1 MTRYDHID
9 FTPPQGVRDACLRG
23 VALHEG
29 GVTGDGIE
37 PETVEWARKL
47 ARGVAITPS
56 KARKMARFFG
66 RNQRFA
72 AEPKDSPAWAS
83 WQLWGG
89 HAGDA
94 WSEKL
99 VTQMDAAD
107 EAQKMTDGIPT
118 PANAND
124 STANDDAI
132 VSVVDASEATHMLPV
147 FPYTDAMLSETAP
160 HAIPYAA
167 HPIHEAAWD
176 ADSAVARLRKLA
188 GVDAENPPAS
198 AWSKYAEG
206 FAIVRG
212 PRDNLTS
219 YVLPHHDVIDG
230 RLVTVP
236 AGVSAAIGALNGAR
250 GGGVDVP
257 DSVRDAA
264 LNHLER
270 HRVEAQKSDESEG
283 ETKASTL
290 RGEPLAIEF
299 ADGGEASVG
308 HSTWNQ
314 IARVGVFKGHPQGAV
329 EFTPQVFDEIIANF
343 RATKNGEVPGDYE
356 HTSERLPPTVATDG
370 VPAPFWVT
378 DVAKRNGDRELW
390 AKFSWVDPQAVKY
403 VRSKRYRYVSP
414 AVNFNARSRETG
426 LPIGA
431 RLTSVALTNHP
442 FLDGMMPIA
451 ASANAG
457 DHIATDALCAWLSLP
472 SNATTEDIVKALS
485 TRFSPSPD
493 STHAPTF
500 GAPENARMEPEKKM
514 ADAPPPVADAAAPAA
529 KPEADKDFGGKYRT
543 LAARMAQC
551 MSMEGF
557 DPEAECAEDALIEQM
572 TKIIGNLAEHQ
583 KREEAANMAAAATMA
598 DRVIAAGL
606 AESGA
611 KDALTTLCL
620 SQRATFDVLYPA
632 AKIAAAE
639 GSKTMSARSTVT
651 RDAATILTQSVGAAG
666 GAMHGTA
673 GAATVGAEAPESHRL
688 HNRAVAIM
696 GERKVDLF
704 TARKIAETEAATAA
718 R

>member
-1 MTRYDHID
+1 MTRYDSID
-9 FTPPQGVRDACLRG
+9 FSPPQGVRDACLRG

-99 VTQMDAAD
+99 VSQMDAAD

-124 STANDDAI
+124 TTANDDAI
-132 VSVVDASEATHMLPV
+132 VSVVDASDTAGAENKHP
-147 FPYTDAMLSETAP
+147 FPYT
-160 HAIPYAA
+160 
-167 HPIHEAAWD
+167 
-176 ADSAVARLRKLA
+176 SASMA
-188 GVDAENPPAS
+188 
-198 AWSKYAEG
+198 
-206 FAIVRG
+206 
-212 PRDNLTS
+212 
-219 YVLPHHDVIDG
+219 
-230 RLVTVP
+230 
-236 AGVSAAIGALNGAR
+236 
-250 GGGVDVP
+250 
-257 DSVRDAA
+257 
-264 LNHLER
+264 
-270 HRVEAQKSDESEG
+270 DES
-283 ETKASTL
+283 ARTL

-314 IARVGVFKGHPQGAV
+314 IARVGVFKGHPQNTV

-378 DVAKRNGDRELW
+378 DVATRNGDKELW
-390 AKFSWVDPQAVKY
+390 AKFSWVDPQAVRY

-442 FLDGMMPIA
+442 FLDGMQPIA

-557 DPEAECAEDALIEQM
+557 DPEAERAEDALIEQM

-583 KREEAANMAAAATMA
+583 KREEAAAMAAAATMA

-639 GSKTMSARSTVT
+639 GSKTMSARSNVT

>member
-9 FTPPQGVRDACLRG
+9 FSPPQGVRDACLRG
-23 VALHEG
+23 VALHEQ

-47 ARGVAITPS
+47 ARGVSITPS

-66 RNQRFA
+66 RNQRFQS
-72 AEPKDSPAWAS
+72 EPKDSPAWAS

-99 VTQMDAAD
+99 VSQMDAAD
-107 EAQKMTDGIPT
+107 EAQKMSDGIPT

-132 VSVVDASEATHMLPV
+132 VSVVDAS
-147 FPYTDAMLSETAP
+147 DTAGTENKQPSP
-160 HAIPYAA
+160 HT
-167 HPIHEAAWD
+167 
-176 ADSAVARLRKLA
+176 SA
-188 GVDAENPPAS
+188 S
-198 AWSKYAEG
+198 M
-206 FAIVRG
+206 
-212 PRDNLTS
+212 T
-219 YVLPHHDVIDG
+219 
-230 RLVTVP
+230 
-236 AGVSAAIGALNGAR
+236 
-250 GGGVDVP
+250 
-257 DSVRDAA
+257 
-264 LNHLER
+264 
-270 HRVEAQKSDESEG
+270 DES
-283 ETKASTL
+283 ARTL

-314 IARVGVFKGHPQGAV
+314 IARVGVFKGHPQRHVV

-457 DHIATDALCAWLSLP
+457 DHVAADALCEWLSLP

-514 ADAPPPVADAAAPAA
+514 ADAPPPVADAAAPAV

-557 DPEAECAEDALIEQM
+557 DPEAERAEDALIEQM

-583 KREEAANMAAAATMA
+583 KREEAAAMSAAATMA

-611 KDALTTLCL
+611 KDALTSLCL
-620 SQRATFDVLYPA
+620 SQRATFDVLYPV

-639 GSKTMSARSTVT
+639 GSKTMSARSPVT

-688 HNRAVAIM
+688 HARAVTIM

>member
-1 MTRYDHID
+1 MSRYDHID
-9 FTPPQGVRDACLRG
+9 FSPPQGVRDACLRG

-29 GVTGDGIE
+29 GVTGEGIE

-107 EAQKMTDGIPT
+107 EAQKMTDGTT

-132 VSVVDASEATHMLPV
+132 VSVVDAS
-147 FPYTDAMLSETAP
+147 DTA
-160 HAIPYAA
+160 
-167 HPIHEAAWD
+167 
-176 ADSAVARLRKLA
+176 
-188 GVDAENPPAS
+188 AS
-198 AWSKYAEG
+198 MA
-206 FAIVRG
+206 
-212 PRDNLTS
+212 
-219 YVLPHHDVIDG
+219 
-230 RLVTVP
+230 
-236 AGVSAAIGALNGAR
+236 
-250 GGGVDVP
+250 
-257 DSVRDAA
+257 
-264 LNHLER
+264 
-270 HRVEAQKSDESEG
+270 DES
-283 ETKASTL
+283 ARTL
-290 RGEPLAIEF
+290 RGEPLAIAF
-299 ADGGEASVG
+299 ADGGEAAVG

-314 IARVGVFKGHPQGAV
+314 IARAGVFKGHPQGAV
-329 EFTPQVFDEIIANF
+329 EFTPQVFNEIIANF
-343 RATKNGEVPGDYE
+343 RATQNGEVPGDYE

-378 DVAKRNGDRELW
+378 DVATRNGDRELW
-390 AKFSWVDPQAVKY
+390 AKFSWVDPQAVRY
-403 VRSKRYRYVSP
+403 VRAKQYRYVSP

-442 FLDGMMPIA
+442 FLDGMQPIA
-451 ASANAG
+451 ASANG
-457 DHIATDALCAWLSLP
+457 VEGDALRVWLSLP
-472 SNATTEDIVKALS
+472 ADATTDDIVAALS

-500 GAPENARMEPEKKM
+500 GAPEKPRMEPDQKM
-514 ADAPPPVADAAAPAA
+514 ADVAPPVAAPAA
-529 KPEADKDFGGKYRT
+529 IDAVKPEADKDFAGKYRT
-543 LAARMAQC
+543 LASRMAAC
-551 MSMEGF
+551 MSMDAF
-557 DPEAECAEDALIEQM
+557 DPEMERAEDALIEQLS
-572 TKIIGNLAEHQ
+572 KIVGDLAEHQ
-583 KREEAANMAAAATMA
+583 KREEAAAMSAAATMA

-606 AESGA
+606 AEAPA
-611 KDALTTLCL
+611 KAALTALCL
-620 SQRATFDVLYPA
+620 SQRETFDVLYPV

-639 GSKTMSARSTVT
+639 GSKTMSARSDVT
-651 RDAATILTQSVGAAG
+651 RDAATILTQSTGAAG
-666 GAMHGTA
+666 GSMHSVA
-673 GAATVGAEAPESHRL
+673 GSNTIGGEMPESHRL
-688 HNRAVAIM
+688 HNRAVVIAKEK
-696 GERKVDLF
+696 GVDLF
-704 TARKIAETEAATAA
+704 SARKMAETEAATAA

>member
-1 MTRYDHID
+1 MSRYDHID
-9 FTPPQGVRDACLRG
+9 FSPPQGVRDACLRG

-56 KARKMARFFG
+56 KARKMWRFFG

-89 HAGDA
+89 SAGDA

-132 VSVVDASEATHMLPV
+132 VSVVDASDAAGAENKHP
-147 FPYTDAMLSETAP
+147 FPYT
-160 HAIPYAA
+160 
-167 HPIHEAAWD
+167 
-176 ADSAVARLRKLA
+176 SASMA
-188 GVDAENPPAS
+188 
-198 AWSKYAEG
+198 
-206 FAIVRG
+206 
-212 PRDNLTS
+212 
-219 YVLPHHDVIDG
+219 
-230 RLVTVP
+230 
-236 AGVSAAIGALNGAR
+236 
-250 GGGVDVP
+250 
-257 DSVRDAA
+257 
-264 LNHLER
+264 
-270 HRVEAQKSDESEG
+270 DES
-283 ETKASTL
+283 ARTL
-290 RGEPLAIEF
+290 RGEPLAIAF
-299 ADGGEASVG
+299 ADGGEAAVG

-314 IARVGVFKGHPQGAV
+314 IARLGVFKGHPQGAV
-329 EFTPQVFDEIIANF
+329 EFTPQVFNEIIANF
-343 RATKNGEVPGDYE
+343 RATQNGEVPGDYE

-378 DVAKRNGDRELW
+378 DVATRNGDKELW
-390 AKFSWVDPQAVKY
+390 AKFSWVDPQAVRY
-403 VRSKRYRYVSP
+403 VRAKQYRYVSP

-442 FLDGMMPIA
+442 FLDGMQPIA
-451 ASANAG
+451 ASANG
-457 DHIATDALCAWLSLP
+457 ATGDALRVWLSLP
-472 SNATTEDIVKALS
+472 ADATTDDIVAALS

-500 GAPENARMEPEKKM
+500 GAPEKPRMEPDQKM
-514 ADAPPPVADAAAPAA
+514 ADVAPPVAAPAA
-529 KPEADKDFGGKYRT
+529 IDAVKPEADKDFAGKYRT
-543 LAARMAQC
+543 LASRMAAC
-551 MSMEGF
+551 MSMDAF
-557 DPEAECAEDALIEQM
+557 DPEMERAEDALIEQLS
-572 TKIIGNLAEHQ
+572 KIVGDLAEHQ
-583 KREEAANMAAAATMA
+583 KREEAAAMSAAATMA

-606 AESGA
+606 AEAPA
-611 KDALTTLCL
+611 KAALTALCL
-620 SQRATFDVLYPA
+620 SQRATFDVLYPV

-639 GSKTMSARSTVT
+639 GSKTMSARSDVT
-651 RDAATILTQSVGAAG
+651 RDAATILTQSTGAAG
-666 GAMHGTA
+666 GSMHSVA
-673 GAATVGAEAPESHRL
+673 GSSTIGGEMPESHRL
-688 HNRAVAIM
+688 HNRAVVIAKEK
-696 GERKVDLF
+696 GVDLF
-704 TARKIAETEAATAA
+704 SARKMAETEAATAA

>member
-1 MTRYDHID
+1 MTRYDSID
-9 FTPPQGVRDACLRG
+9 FSPPQGVRDACLRG
-23 VALHEG
+23 VALHEQ

-66 RNQRFA
+66 RNQRFV

-107 EAQKMTDGIPT
+107 EAQKMTDGTT

-132 VSVVDASEATHMLPV
+132 VSVVDAS
-147 FPYTDAMLSETAP
+147 DTA
-160 HAIPYAA
+160 
-167 HPIHEAAWD
+167 
-176 ADSAVARLRKLA
+176 
-188 GVDAENPPAS
+188 AS
-198 AWSKYAEG
+198 MA
-206 FAIVRG
+206 
-212 PRDNLTS
+212 
-219 YVLPHHDVIDG
+219 
-230 RLVTVP
+230 
-236 AGVSAAIGALNGAR
+236 
-250 GGGVDVP
+250 
-257 DSVRDAA
+257 
-264 LNHLER
+264 
-270 HRVEAQKSDESEG
+270 DES
-283 ETKASTL
+283 ARTL
-290 RGEPLAIEF
+290 RGEPLAIAF
-299 ADGGEASVG
+299 ADGGEAAVG

-314 IARVGVFKGHPQGAV
+314 IARIGVFKGHPQGAV
-329 EFTPQVFDEIIANF
+329 EFTPQVFNEIIANF
-343 RATKNGEVPGDYE
+343 RATQNGEVPGDYE

-378 DVAKRNGDRELW
+378 DVATRNGDRELW
-390 AKFSWVDPQAVKY
+390 AKFSWVDPQAVRY
-403 VRSKRYRYVSP
+403 VRAKQYRYVSP

-442 FLDGMMPIA
+442 FLDGMQPIA
-451 ASANAG
+451 ASANG
-457 DHIATDALCAWLSLP
+457 VEGDALRVWLSLP
-472 SNATTEDIVKALS
+472 ADATTDDIVAALS

-500 GAPENARMEPEKKM
+500 GAPEKPRMEPDQKM
-514 ADAPPPVADAAAPAA
+514 ADVAPPVAAPAA
-529 KPEADKDFGGKYRT
+529 IDAVKPEADKDFAGKYRT
-543 LAARMAQC
+543 LASRMAAC
-551 MSMEGF
+551 MSMDAF
-557 DPEAECAEDALIEQM
+557 DPEMERAEDALIEQLS
-572 TKIIGNLAEHQ
+572 KIVGDLAEHQ
-583 KREEAANMAAAATMA
+583 KREEAAAMSAAATMA

-606 AESGA
+606 AEAPA
-611 KDALTTLCL
+611 KAALTALCL

-639 GSKTMSARSTVT
+639 GSKTMSARSDVT
-651 RDAATILTQSVGAAG
+651 RDAATILTQSTGAAG
-666 GAMHGTA
+666 GSMHSVA
-673 GAATVGAEAPESHRL
+673 GSNTIGGEMPESHRL
-688 HNRAVAIM
+688 HNRAVVIAKEK
-696 GERKVDLF
+696 GVDLF
-704 TARKIAETEAATAA
+704 SARKMAETEAATAA

>member
-1 MTRYDHID
+1 MTRYDSID
-9 FTPPQGVRDACLRG
+9 FSPPQGVRDACLRG
-23 VALHEG
+23 VALHEQ

-66 RNQRFA
+66 RNQRFV

-107 EAQKMTDGIPT
+107 EAQKMTDGTT

-132 VSVVDASEATHMLPV
+132 VSVVDAS
-147 FPYTDAMLSETAP
+147 DTA
-160 HAIPYAA
+160 
-167 HPIHEAAWD
+167 
-176 ADSAVARLRKLA
+176 
-188 GVDAENPPAS
+188 AS
-198 AWSKYAEG
+198 MA
-206 FAIVRG
+206 
-212 PRDNLTS
+212 
-219 YVLPHHDVIDG
+219 
-230 RLVTVP
+230 
-236 AGVSAAIGALNGAR
+236 
-250 GGGVDVP
+250 
-257 DSVRDAA
+257 
-264 LNHLER
+264 
-270 HRVEAQKSDESEG
+270 DES
-283 ETKASTL
+283 ARTL
-290 RGEPLAIEF
+290 RGEPLAIAF
-299 ADGGEASVG
+299 ADGGEAAVG

-329 EFTPQVFDEIIANF
+329 EFTPQVFNEIIANF
-343 RATKNGEVPGDYE
+343 RATQNGEVPGDYE

-378 DVAKRNGDRELW
+378 DVATRNGDRELW
-390 AKFSWVDPQAVKY
+390 AKFSWVDPQAVRY
-403 VRSKRYRYVSP
+403 VRAKQYRYVSP

-442 FLDGMMPIA
+442 FLDGMQPIA
-451 ASANAG
+451 ASANG
-457 DHIATDALCAWLSLP
+457 VEGDALRVWLSLP
-472 SNATTEDIVKALS
+472 ADATTDDIVAALS

-500 GAPENARMEPEKKM
+500 GAPEKPRMEPDQKM
-514 ADAPPPVADAAAPAA
+514 ADVAPPVAAPAA
-529 KPEADKDFGGKYRT
+529 IDAVKPEADKDFAGKYRT
-543 LAARMAQC
+543 LASRMAAC
-551 MSMEGF
+551 MSMDAF
-557 DPEAECAEDALIEQM
+557 DPEMERAEDALIEQLS
-572 TKIIGNLAEHQ
+572 KIVGDLAEHQ
-583 KREEAANMAAAATMA
+583 KREEAAAMSAAATMA

-606 AESGA
+606 AEAPA
-611 KDALTTLCL
+611 KAALTALCL

-639 GSKTMSARSTVT
+639 GSKTMSARSDVT
-651 RDAATILTQSVGAAG
+651 RDAATILTQSTGAAG
-666 GAMHGTA
+666 GSMHSVA
-673 GAATVGAEAPESHRL
+673 GSNTIGGEMPESHRL
-688 HNRAVAIM
+688 HNRAVVIAKEK
-696 GERKVDLF
+696 GVDLF
-704 TARKIAETEAATAA
+704 SARKMAETEAATAA

>member
-23 VALHEG
+23 VALHEQ

-66 RNQRFA
+66 RNQRFQS
-72 AEPKDSPAWAS
+72 EPKDSPAWAS

-99 VTQMDAAD
+99 VSQMDAAD
-107 EAQKMTDGIPT
+107 EAQKMSDGIPT

-124 STANDDAI
+124 STTNDDEI
-132 VSVVDASEATHMLPV
+132 VSVVDASE
-147 FPYTDAMLSETAP
+147 SAP
-160 HAIPYAA
+160 M
-167 HPIHEAAWD
+167 
-176 ADSAVARLRKLA
+176 S
-188 GVDAENPPAS
+188 
-198 AWSKYAEG
+198 
-206 FAIVRG
+206 
-212 PRDNLTS
+212 
-219 YVLPHHDVIDG
+219 
-230 RLVTVP
+230 
-236 AGVSAAIGALNGAR
+236 
-250 GGGVDVP
+250 
-257 DSVRDAA
+257 DAA
-264 LNHLER
+264 T
-270 HRVEAQKSDESEG
+270 ASDDAP
-283 ETKASTL
+283 KTL
-290 RGEPLAIEF
+290 RGEPLAIDF

-314 IARVGVFKGHPQGAV
+314 IARCGVFKGHPQGAV
-329 EFTPQVFDEIIANF
+329 EFTAQVFAEIIANF
-343 RATKNGEVPGDYE
+343 RATKNGEIPGDYE

-378 DVAKRNGDRELW
+378 DVATRNGDKELW

-442 FLDGMMPIA
+442 FLDGMQPIA

-457 DHIATDALCAWLSLP
+457 DHIATEALCAWLSLP
-472 SNATTEDIVKALS
+472 STATTDDIVKALS

-500 GAPENARMEPEKKM
+500 GAPENIRMEPEKKM
-514 ADAPPPVADAAAPAA
+514 TDAPPPVAETAIEAVN
-529 KPEADKDFGGKYRT
+529 PEADKDFGGKYRA

-557 DPEAECAEDALIEQM
+557 DPEAERAEDALIEQM

-583 KREEAANMAAAATMA
+583 KREEAAAMAAAAAMA
-598 DRVIAAGL
+598 DRVIASGL
-606 AESGA
+606 AGA
-611 KDALTTLCL
+611 DAKEALTSLCL

-639 GSKTMSARSTVT
+639 ESKTMSGRSDVT

-666 GAMHGTA
+666 GAMHSTA
-673 GAATVGAEAPESHRL
+673 GASTIGAEAPESHRL
-688 HNRAVAIM
+688 HARAVALM
-696 GERKVDLF
+696 SERKVDLF
-704 TARKIAETEAATAA
+704 TARKMAETEAATAA

>member
-1 MTRYDHID
+1 MTRYDSID
-9 FTPPQGVRDACLRG
+9 FSPPQGVRDACLRG

-72 AEPKDSPAWAS
+72 AEAKDSPAWAS

-107 EAQKMTDGIPT
+107 EAQKMTDGTT

-132 VSVVDASEATHMLPV
+132 VSVVDASDT
-147 FPYTDAMLSETAP
+147 
-160 HAIPYAA
+160 
-167 HPIHEAAWD
+167 
-176 ADSAVARLRKLA
+176 SASMA
-188 GVDAENPPAS
+188 
-198 AWSKYAEG
+198 
-206 FAIVRG
+206 
-212 PRDNLTS
+212 
-219 YVLPHHDVIDG
+219 
-230 RLVTVP
+230 
-236 AGVSAAIGALNGAR
+236 
-250 GGGVDVP
+250 
-257 DSVRDAA
+257 
-264 LNHLER
+264 
-270 HRVEAQKSDESEG
+270 DESG
-283 ETKASTL
+283 DTRTL
-290 RGEPLAIEF
+290 RGEPLAIAF
-299 ADGGEASVG
+299 ADGGEAAVG

-314 IARVGVFKGHPQGAV
+314 IARIGVFKGHPQGAV
-329 EFTPQVFDEIIANF
+329 EFTAQVFNEIIANF
-343 RATKNGEVPGDYE
+343 RATQNGEVPGDYE

-378 DVAKRNGDRELW
+378 DVATRNGDRELW
-390 AKFSWVDPQAVKY
+390 AKFSWVDPQAVRY
-403 VRSKRYRYVSP
+403 VRAKQYRYVSP

-442 FLDGMMPIA
+442 FLDGMQPIA
-451 ASANAG
+451 ASAHGIEG
-457 DHIATDALCAWLSLP
+457 DAIRMWLSLP
-472 SNATTEDIVKALS
+472 SDAGINDVMAALS

-500 GAPENARMEPEKKM
+500 GAPEKPRMEPEKTLADVAPIV
-514 ADAPPPVADAAAPAA
+514 ADAPPP
-529 KPEADKDFGGKYRT
+529 KPEDKGSDKYRT
-543 LAARMAQC
+543 LASRMAAC
-551 MSMEGF
+551 MSMDAF
-557 DPEAECAEDALIEQM
+557 DPEMERAEDALIEQL
-572 TKIIGNLAEHQ
+572 TKIVAALAEHQ
-583 KREEAANMAAAATMA
+583 KREEAAAMSAAATMA

-606 AESGA
+606 AEAPA
-611 KDALTTLCL
+611 KAALTALCL
-620 SQRATFDVLYPA
+620 SQRETFDVLYPV

-639 GSKTMSARSTVT
+639 GSKTMSARSDVT
-651 RDAATILTQSVGAAG
+651 RDAATILTQSTGAAG
-666 GAMHGTA
+666 GSMHSVA
-673 GAATVGAEAPESHRL
+673 GSNTIGGEMPESHRL
-688 HNRAVAIM
+688 HNRAVVIAKEK
-696 GERKVDLF
+696 GVDLF
-704 TARKIAETEAATAA
+704 SARKMAETEAATAA